1 MKVVVDTN
9 ILFSTLLNPHGK
21 IGHILFNSSS
31 VFEFYCV
38 TFLKEEIASHTEK
51 LLTISGFSDS
61 ELSERK
67 ILVYKQMKFIDVSSL
82 PIADILTAVD
92 LVQSIDPD
100 DMPHVALAKYLNAKL
115 WTGDKGLIQGLREKG
130 YEDVIDTNNLWDLRN
145 KAMEK

>member
-21 IGHILFNSSS
+21 IGHLLFNSSS

-38 TFLKEEIASHTEK
+38 TFLKEEIDCHTEK

-115 WTGDKGLIQGLREKG
+115 WTGDKALIQGLREKG

>member
-1 MKVVVDTN
+1 
-9 ILFSTLLNPHGK
+9 
-21 IGHILFNSSS
+21 
-31 VFEFYCV
+31 
-38 TFLKEEIASHTEK
+38 
-51 LLTISGFSDS
+51 
-61 ELSERK
+61 
-67 ILVYKQMKFIDVSSL
+67 MKFIDVSSL

-115 WTGDKGLIQGLREKG
+115 WTGDKALIQGLREKG